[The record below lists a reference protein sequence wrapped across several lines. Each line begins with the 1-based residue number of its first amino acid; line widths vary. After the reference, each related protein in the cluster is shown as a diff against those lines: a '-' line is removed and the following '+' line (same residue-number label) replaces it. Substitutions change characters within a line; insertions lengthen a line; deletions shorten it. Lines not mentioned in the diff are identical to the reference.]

1 MVKIPKMLKEFFII
15 STELLLL
22 LFYNLPHFLDKLL
35 FQYKVCSS
43 FWNVTISSLVFFFSY
58 VSINEMLGHP
68 YLRDKNWMTS

>member
-43 FWNVTISSLVFFFSY
+43 F
-58 VSINEMLGHP
+58 
-68 YLRDKNWMTS
+68 